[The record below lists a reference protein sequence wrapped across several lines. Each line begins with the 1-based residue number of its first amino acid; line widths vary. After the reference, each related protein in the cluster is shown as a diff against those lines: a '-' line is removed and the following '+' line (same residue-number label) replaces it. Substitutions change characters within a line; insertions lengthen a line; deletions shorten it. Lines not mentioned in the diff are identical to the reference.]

1 MFLTALYKVCFLS
14 ILLHGNKAYMEVNQ
28 YTVLLDLKSSIL
40 REVSCP
46 RDPKA
51 VLFRLAKFLSES
63 LITVQPFSSQNPD
76 LCFRKVRGVYFNRSL
91 PETRFTLQKLS
102 TKSNYG

>member
-28 YTVLLDLKSSIL
+28 YTVLLDLKSSIM
-40 REVSCP
+40 REVSCS

-76 LCFRKVRGVYFNRSL
+76 LCFRKVIGVYFNRSL
-91 PETRFTLQKLS
+91 AETRLTLQKLS